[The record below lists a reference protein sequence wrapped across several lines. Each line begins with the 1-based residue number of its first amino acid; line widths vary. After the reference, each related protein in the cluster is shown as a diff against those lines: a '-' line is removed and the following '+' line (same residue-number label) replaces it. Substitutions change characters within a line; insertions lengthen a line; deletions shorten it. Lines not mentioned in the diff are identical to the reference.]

1 MADADIDGYT
11 PPTWLHAL
19 KPILCG
25 PATVDNLDYVPR
37 DAYMCGISLGA
48 VEVQRLIHY
57 TFVSG
62 DSIVL
67 HAHAAGALEMFLAS
81 RLYMY
86 LQVYHHRTGRRFD
99 LSMREIFADTI
110 AQLLHGNPLE
120 HLDEYELLNDWSVLV
135 AVQRWLREA
144 PGSERRRLADAWAR
158 IAARDLPW
166 HLAYESVV
174 HKGMDTSTLQEQLD
188 AQLASQHLGARVEV
202 DVAIARIAPQNPM
215 TDDGMVRIYDPLNDT
230 IEAARAAELV
240 ARLPQHN
247 QVIRVFTDDVS
258 ALRTVH
264 DAVETVHRRLISR
277 AASRGA
283 TGRRGPDGITGPA
296 VGVEVLLAHLC
307 GDVRR
312 DVAEHLADRARRCGG
327 HDRSPV
333 AIGAADARVERHR
346 AEERQ
351 LVAGGKVASTAGSED
366 VGALVAVRADE
377 SAHVLDD
384 AEHRHVELAEHLD
397 AAAHVGER
405 HILRRRADDCPG
417 HRHAL
422 REAQLHVARSRG
434 QIDHEVVELAPRDF
448 VEKLAQRLGEHRT
461 APDDRLTG
469 IEDRAERHHLESVR
483 LERLHLPVGTGV
495 GTLAD
500 PEHDRDVGAVDVRV
514 EQPDRA
520 LRRDAAR
527 SRR

>member
-1 MADADIDGYT
+1 MWVAWVMADADIDGYA
-11 PPTWLHAL
+11 PPRWLHAL

-144 PGSERRRLADAWAR
+144 PGHRAAPPRRRVGAHRRARPALAPRLRERRPQGNGHVDAAG
-158 IAARDLPW
+158 AARR
-166 HLAYESVV
+166 AARV
-174 HKGMDTSTLQEQLD
+174 
-188 AQLASQHLGARVEV
+188 ASLGARVEV

-247 QVIRVFTDDVS
+247 QVIRVFTDDVV
-258 ALRTVH
+258 ALRTVR
-264 DAVETVHRRLISR
+264 DAVK
-277 AASRGA
+277 
-283 TGRRGPDGITGPA
+283 A
-296 VGVEVLLAHLC
+296 V
-307 GDVRR
+307 
-312 DVAEHLADRARRCGG
+312 
-327 HDRSPV
+327 
-333 AIGAADARVERHR
+333 IAAD
-346 AEERQ
+346 Q
-351 LVAGGKVASTAGSED
+351 PAGSGGD
-366 VGALVAVRADE
+366 
-377 SAHVLDD
+377 
-384 AEHRHVELAEHLD
+384 
-397 AAAHVGER
+397 
-405 HILRRRADDCPG
+405 
-417 HRHAL
+417 
-422 REAQLHVARSRG
+422 G
-434 QIDHEVVELAPRDF
+434 QT
-448 VEKLAQRLGEHRT
+448 RT
-461 APDDRLTG
+461 ATASPGR
-469 IEDRAERHHLESVR
+469 
-483 LERLHLPVGTGV
+483 P
-495 GTLAD
+495 
-500 PEHDRDVGAVDVRV
+500 
-514 EQPDRA
+514 
-520 LRRDAAR
+520 RR
-527 SRR
+527 